1 MIDINLLRNNI
12 DEVESRLNSRGFK
25 IDKKSFIGLENERR
39 NLQVKVQ
46 ELQESR
52 NDLSKKIGVEKSK
65 GNDVSEHM
73 KSVSQTNDL
82 LKEQNGALEEV
93 QNKIQEFLLVIP
105 I

>member
-25 IDKKSFIGLENERR
+25 IDKTSFIDLENERR

-65 GNDVSEHM
+65 GNDVHEHGGGT
-73 KSVSQTNDL
+73 VS
-82 LKEQNGALEEV
+82 
-93 QNKIQEFLLVIP
+93 
-105 I
+105 